1 MSGGPSRH
9 DAVLAEIARVA
20 GSSLELDVVLDRIV
34 DRAAALTGADRTSIW
49 LLERDGQR
57 LQPSALYGMEPAFTA
72 EWKLRPLALDDERLS
87 RQVIET
93 GAPVVVEDALA
104 DPRTDKSSVQ
114 FFGDRSI
121 LVVPLERRGDVI
133 GTLFMNHVRRAY
145 RFTAEDIATAEAIA
159 GQAAIAID
167 NARLYGFARRLAD
180 QLQRSFRHAGEALAS
195 GADVRRHLELMVQL
209 AVETVGADGGSIELL
224 EADRRGTYA
233 VARVGEPPSAEAF
246 RVHFDLRGESGL
258 LGTLELW
265 SEGAPFEADER
276 ELLATFAVHA
286 RSAIEHARLYAS
298 LQAERERAHAAE
310 RTQAEFSSMISHELR
325 TPLAL
330 IRGYVA
336 TLLRP
341 PMPLPPEKSRRFVEG
356 IDNAALRLQ
365 RLIDNLLSANRL
377 ESDMFTVNPAPLEVR
392 SLVRRAVGASALLAG
407 ERQLEVSLPDLELW
421 VLGDPD
427 QLAQVLENLIGN
439 AIKYAPPE
447 TAVSVAAQAVEGRV
461 RVSVKDRGP
470 GIPQEALERV
480 FEKFYRVG
488 AAGADGYADRGPT
501 GLGLGLYICR
511 RIIEAHGGR
520 IWEENASEGGSVFTL
535 ELSASGS
542 EIPA

>member
-1 MSGGPSRH
+1 VH
-9 DAVLAEIARVA
+9 
-20 GSSLELDVVLDRIV
+20 
-34 DRAAALTGADRTSIW
+34 
-49 LLERDGQR
+49 
-57 LQPSALYGMEPAFTA
+57 
-72 EWKLRPLALDDERLS
+72 
-87 RQVIET
+87 
-93 GAPVVVEDALA
+93 
-104 DPRTDKSSVQ
+104 

-133 GTLFMNHVRRAY
+133 GTLFMNHVRQPY
-145 RFTAEDIATAEAIA
+145 RFTAEDVATAEAIA

-209 AVETVGADGGSIELL
+209 AAETVGADGGSIELL
-224 EADRRGTYA
+224 ESDRRGTYA
-233 VARVGEPPSAEAF
+233 VATVGAGPSAEAY
-246 RVHFDLRGESGL
+246 RVVFDLRGEGGP

-265 SEGAPFEADER
+265 SEGAPFESDER

-286 RSAIEHARLYAS
+286 RSAIEHARMYAS
-298 LQAERERAHAAE
+298 LQEERERAQAAE

-341 PMPLPPEKSRRFVEG
+341 PVPLPAEKSRRFIEG

-365 RLIDNLLSANRL
+365 RLIDNLLSAGRL
-377 ESDMFTVNPAPLEVR
+377 ESDMFTVAPIPLEVR
-392 SLVRRAVGASALLAG
+392 ALVQRAVGASAFLVGDRPLDLA
-407 ERQLEVSLPDLELW
+407 LPDADLW

-427 QLAQVLENLIGN
+427 QLSQVLENLIGN

-447 TAVSVAAQAVEGRV
+447 TAVSIGAVTVEGRV
-461 RVSVKDRGP
+461 RVSVKDHGP
-470 GIPQEALERV
+470 GIPEDALELV

-488 AAGADGYADRGPT
+488 AAGGDVYADRGPT

-511 RIIEAHGGR
+511 RIVEAHGGR
-520 IWEENASEGGSVFTL
+520 IWVENAAEGGSVFTL
-535 ELSASGS
+535 ELAASGS
-542 EIPA
+542 EIAT